1 MNKIIV
7 YGISDNG
14 ERVWM
19 GRPTL
24 LSWLYC
30 FFKRGGMLTVKP
42 IHGYEKYAYYPDQ
55 LYISFEY
62 CNLVNEDL
70 GCTPLASVI
79 LAESHKGRVAFPTKA
94 WHEKVIDL
102 DKV

>member
-1 MNKIIV
+1 MSKVIV
-7 YGISDNG
+7 YGFETDKL
-14 ERVWM
+14 WM

-30 FFKRGGMLTVKP
+30 FFRRGGMLTVKP
-42 IHGYEKYAYYPDQ
+42 IKGFENYAYYPNR

-70 GCTPLASVI
+70 GVTPLASVLI
-79 LAESHKGRVAFPTKA
+79 AEHRKG
-94 WHEKVIDL
+94 KVL
-102 DKV
+102 SSFKPFQE

>member
-14 ERVWM
+14 ERMWM

-42 IHGYEKYAYYPDQ
+42 IKNWEEYAYYPDA
-55 LYISFEY
+55 LYITPEY
-62 CNLVNEDL
+62 ANFTNEDL
-70 GCTPLASVI
+70 GSTPLASVMI
-79 LAESHKGRVAFPTKA
+79 AEKRKGNEVCDYKPWQK
-94 WHEKVIDL
+94 K
-102 DKV
+102 